1 MTKVDTTDLAVL
13 EAEALAEAAEAS
25 AVAARARARAAQLR
39 LRSQSPP
46 TDTEAADEA
55 ATGSGDIPSATEV
68 AEDVDG
74 QEMVLG
80 EDSDEPLSESS
91 DPSPAESGDQPPR
104 PRWARLRRPGRR
116 TIALALAAVVIVAA
130 LGTSGYLVWQHR
142 DVTET
147 QELEAEFDAA
157 ARQGVVTLTSLDFN
171 RAAADVQ
178 RVLDNSTGAFFTEF
192 QSRSGDF
199 TSVVEQ
205 SQVTTKGQVNAS
217 AVESM
222 SEDSAVVLVAA
233 TSEVTNAAGA
243 EQESRAWRLSVT
255 VTRVDGELKMS
266 KVEFVP

>member
-1 MTKVDTTDLAVL
+1 MTEVDTTDLAVL

-39 LRSQSPP
+39 RQSEK
-46 TDTEAADEA
+46 TTTE
-55 ATGSGDIPSATEV
+55 TEV
-68 AEDVDG
+68 ADEVIDVAVAAAPPEDINTEDV
-74 QEMVLG
+74 VL
-80 EDSDEPLSESS
+80 EDNTDDEPAASADDE
-91 DPSPAESGDQPPR
+91 PAASGHRRWTQP
-104 PRWARLRRPGRR
+104 RRPGKRV
-116 TIALALAAVVIVAA
+116 IAVAIAIVVIVAA
-130 LGTSGYLVWQHR
+130 LGASGYMAWHHR
-142 DVTET
+142 DVTAT
-147 QELEAEFDAA
+147 QDLEAEFDAA

-171 RAAADVQ
+171 QAAADVQ
-178 RVLDNSTGAFFTEF
+178 RVLDNSTGAFLTEF
-192 QSRSGDF
+192 QSRADDF

-222 SEDSAVVLVAA
+222 TDDSAVVLVAA

-243 EQESRAWRLSVT
+243 KEESRAWRLSVT